1 MSTLTDSNPT
11 ALDLLYKSVITQ
23 RRMTEL
29 CIKHKKEVGKELR
42 CGCDCAESPP
52 PQCHILHYRFRE
64 SATNCSI
71 IQSVP
76 ERRPRGKA
84 GYEEAARHLVL
95 LTASA
100 ESVAA
105 SQPVRSCFQIKS
117 LLVLQIC

>member
-52 PQCHILHYRFRE
+52 PPVPHIALPLPGICHQLL
-64 SATNCSI
+64 NN
-71 IQSVP
+71 SV
-76 ERRPRGKA
+76 GA
-84 GYEEAARHLVL
+84 
-95 LTASA
+95 
-100 ESVAA
+100 
-105 SQPVRSCFQIKS
+105 
-117 LLVLQIC
+117 